1 VDTFRSRVS
10 AQRVVACRCHD
21 FENQARAGTVEMPS
35 HETRTSTTSSDLSPG
50 CDMTPARGRVPCPPR
65 ATEWGASATRPR
77 FRSRIFRN
85 KDGTLLFI
93 RMTESRD
100 RTMASRALGAPH
112 VLSLRPRRWRARR
125 AVRTA
130 ARASVSSFKA
140 RYACGLDV
148 GTQSTKCLLYDI
160 DTNVVAGVGSYAY
173 DLLPMPLSR
182 PHAAEQDP
190 ETWMDGISESLK
202 KALSDADAEAFQIV
216 SVGVSGQQH
225 GMVALDK
232 NFQVIRPAKLW
243 CDTESAGQAAQI
255 SQHAA
260 FDGWQMQAAFTA
272 SKVVWL
278 RDEEPGNFA
287 KTKQVCLPHDFIN
300 FRLTSVLATEAGDAS
315 GLGVF
320 DLSTKTYDREKCA
333 AVDPGLLTLLP
344 KEIMP
349 PDAQV
354 GKVTKE
360 ASERTGLPIGAA
372 VSTGSGDNA
381 CAAIGTY
388 FPPTTFRLPDCS
400 CDTDTF
406 FFIVSGAGAV
416 SPGTLVVSLGTS
428 GTLFGASDTF
438 VLDKSGV
445 IAPFCDAVGGYL
457 PLLCTLNCTRV
468 VEEARGFC
476 ASGDGGALP
485 SHNSLGQ
492 SASSVS
498 PGCDGVQFLPY
509 LVGERTPNWPDASG
523 AIVGLRPG
531 SLRNNSGVLYRAA
544 MEGATYTLL
553 TGLLKM
559 QTLGVVEKP
568 KELVLVGGGAK
579 SGLWR
584 QIVSDVFNIP
594 VKTPRETE
602 SAALGAAKQAAAI
615 VLGTTTKEF
624 VQTNT
629 PEFDVTKTT
638 SPTAGAVGTYR
649 EGYESFV
656 RNSNKL
662 FA

>member
-1 VDTFRSRVS
+1 
-10 AQRVVACRCHD
+10 
-21 FENQARAGTVEMPS
+21 
-35 HETRTSTTSSDLSPG
+35 
-50 CDMTPARGRVPCPPR
+50 
-65 ATEWGASATRPR
+65 
-77 FRSRIFRN
+77 
-85 KDGTLLFI
+85 
-93 RMTESRD
+93 
-100 RTMASRALGAPH
+100 
-112 VLSLRPRRWRARR
+112 
-125 AVRTA
+125 
-130 ARASVSSFKA
+130 
-140 RYACGLDV
+140 
-148 GTQSTKCLLYDI
+148 
-160 DTNVVAGVGSYAY
+160 
-173 DLLPMPLSR
+173 
-182 PHAAEQDP
+182 
-190 ETWMDGISESLK
+190 
-202 KALSDADAEAFQIV
+202 
-216 SVGVSGQQH
+216 
-225 GMVALDK
+225 
-232 NFQVIRPAKLW
+232 
-243 CDTESAGQAAQI
+243 
-255 SQHAA
+255 
-260 FDGWQMQAAFTA
+260 
-272 SKVVWL
+272 
-278 RDEEPGNFA
+278 
-287 KTKQVCLPHDFIN
+287 
-300 FRLTSVLATEAGDAS
+300 
-315 GLGVF
+315 
-320 DLSTKTYDREKCA
+320 
-333 AVDPGLLTLLP
+333 
-344 KEIMP
+344 
-349 PDAQV
+349 
-354 GKVTKE
+354 
-360 ASERTGLPIGAA
+360 
-372 VSTGSGDNA
+372 
-381 CAAIGTY
+381 
-388 FPPTTFRLPDCS
+388 
-400 CDTDTF
+400 
-406 FFIVSGAGAV
+406 V